1 MVLPKT
7 FGKRKHEENTL
18 TWEDNRKYL
27 LLLVK
32 NSAASLWNKSV
43 RVKIQVFRVFLSVS
57 TVVAKYLLDLQIE

>member
-1 MVLPKT
+1 MALPKA

-18 TWEDNRKYL
+18 TWEENRKYL

-43 RVKIQVFRVFLSVS
+43 RAKTQLFRVFIRVS
-57 TVVAKYLLDLQIE
+57 AVVAKYLLDLQIE